1 MEHRG
6 AHQAPFYARGLSEI
20 IAVSENAPGAHGAG
34 PAGVDGADGAGR
46 GGWTQE
52 GASARAAAGTG
63 RKAQAGTGAVRLSD
77 RSSEDEDS
85 TGGCLREGWEPGRD
99 DVDLSG
105 RAGDGIGWNR

>member
-34 PAGVDGADGAGR
+34 LAGVDGAGMGGR
-46 GGWTQE
+46 TQE
-52 GASARAAAGTG
+52 GANGDWCGS
-63 RKAQAGTGAVRLSD
+63 AVRLSD
-77 RSSEDEDS
+77 RSPEDEDS
-85 TGGCLREGWEPGRD
+85 TGGCLLEGWEPGRD